1 MRIAEIA
8 PVWYTVPPREYG
20 GIEMVVA
27 HLTEG
32 LVARGHDV
40 TLFASGGSRT
50 AGRLASREPESG
62 DR

>member
-1 MRIAEIA
+1 
-8 PVWYTVPPREYG
+8 
-20 GIEMVVA
+20 MVVA